1 MSGRRGASCGGRD
14 TRKKSDHN
22 VKLSK
27 ALSYILRHG
36 AAKEGLQM
44 TEGFVFVDDL
54 LKLRQFKHYSED
66 EVQRVVRDNDKQRF
80 SLRNDPSTNRLQVRA
95 NQGHSMQVDDLDLEL
110 IIDHTKAPKVIH
122 GTYRDCWE
130 QIEVQGL
137 SKMKRNHIH
146 FAIGEPGED
155 GVISGIRGSCEIL
168 IYINLK
174 KALNDGFKFYRSAN
188 NVILCPGN
196 EEGFLPPCYFQ
207 RVCQIKP
214 SKFSVLLQTSSS
226 TKYNVT

>member
-1 MSGRRGASCGGRD
+1 MSGRRGASGGGRD

-44 TEGFVFVDDL
+44 TEV
-54 LKLRQFKHYSED
+54 KRQFKHYSED
-66 EVQRVVRDNDKQRF
+66 EVQRVVHDNDKQRF

-95 NQGHSMQVDDLDLEL
+95 NQGHSMQVGDLDLEL
-110 IIDHTKAPKVIH
+110 ITDHTKAPKVIH

-137 SKMKRNHIH
+137 SRMKRNHIH

-174 KALNDGFKFYRSAN
+174 KALNGENFEENFKF
-188 NVILCPGN
+188 
-196 EEGFLPPCYFQ
+196 
-207 RVCQIKP
+207 
-214 SKFSVLLQTSSS
+214 
-226 TKYNVT
+226 